1 LIAPR
6 ENAKNEDREQQR
18 RATMEPVFS
27 ATGLVQRVL
36 LWGPVVVSAGL
47 AALAVRLAGE
57 SPATAIGLLV
67 LSASAFLPALLARR
81 RFRRM
86 LQSGD
91 PILISALWRTAL
103 EGTPHSQATEALMN
117 ALTFAAC
124 GWVDEARMHLGR
136 ASRGTVWD
144 PAGEHRLIVETLLE
158 AFDGDRSLA
167 VRLAERFAAL
177 PLPAGGAR
185 VRREVVALRVSM
197 GALARAFAHESISGD
212 LEALERAARSS
223 PLVSWAMRYAAAIV
237 SVDHDQPERA
247 LAMLEGA
254 PHWPPQ
260 SAFRAF
266 HRELVLHIARSTPKA
281 SAHHGDVQP

>member
-1 LIAPR
+1 
-6 ENAKNEDREQQR
+6 
-18 RATMEPVFS
+18 MEPLLS
-27 ATGLVQRVL
+27 ATGLLQRVL
-36 LWGPVVVSAGL
+36 VWGPVMVSAGL
-47 AALAVRLAGE
+47 AASAIRLAAE
-57 SPATAIGLLV
+57 SPVTAVGLLL
-67 LSASAFLPALLARR
+67 LSASAFLPPLLARR

-103 EGTPHSQATEALMN
+103 EGTAHAQATEALMN
-117 ALTFAAC
+117 AVTFAAC
-124 GWVDEARMHLGR
+124 GWVDEARMHLDR
-136 ASRGTVWD
+136 ASRGSVWD

-167 VRLAERFAAL
+167 VRHAARFADL

-185 VRREVVALRVSM
+185 VRREIVALRVSM
-197 GALARAFAHESISGD
+197 GALARAFAHESVSGD

-223 PLVSWAMRYAAAIV
+223 PLISWAMRYAAAIV
-237 SVDHDQPERA
+237 SVDHNQPERA

-260 SAFRAF
+260 SAFQAF
-266 HRELVLHIARSTPKA
+266 HRELILHIARSIPTA
-281 SAHHGDVQP
+281 SVHHGDAQP